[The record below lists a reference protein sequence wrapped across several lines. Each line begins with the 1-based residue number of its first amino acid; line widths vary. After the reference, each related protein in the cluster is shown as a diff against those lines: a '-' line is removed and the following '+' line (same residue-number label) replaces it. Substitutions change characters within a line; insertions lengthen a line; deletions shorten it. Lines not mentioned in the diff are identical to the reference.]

1 MDEDEFSEESYED
14 IRMQHFFD
22 MSDEEKENLKCD
34 ELFCLYLRHM
44 SKQVNATFY
53 KTVLRFVLLYRTCM
67 NECAFYRRRDHFKR
81 ADMINQDETLNKLL
95 GIEPPQPEEEEE
107 EAKKELK
114 MYNSTDEREVPVKT
128 ESQRENS
135 FEEGKVMELEAAL
148 VEEHKETQ
156 EDKDEEKEK
165 SEEQEEEED
174 DFRPPEGVD
183 YSAEFNG
190 DFLPIICNDF
200 VTDFLDKPHG
210 ICMLDRSDAIDLTR
224 NFCHWISVN
233 QLTCARISLN

>member
-1 MDEDEFSEESYED
+1 
-14 IRMQHFFD
+14 
-22 MSDEEKENLKCD
+22 
-34 ELFCLYLRHM
+34 
-44 SKQVNATFY
+44 
-53 KTVLRFVLLYRTCM
+53 
-67 NECAFYRRRDHFKR
+67 
-81 ADMINQDETLNKLL
+81 MINQDETLNKLL
-95 GIEPPQPEEEEE
+95 GIETPPEE
-107 EAKKELK
+107 EAKKEVK
-114 MYNSTDEREVPVKT
+114 TYNQAKDEREAPVKT

-135 FEEGKVMELEAAL
+135 FEEGKVVETEADAMEEN
-148 VEEHKETQ
+148 KEK
-156 EDKDEEKEK
+156 EDKEKTDEN
-165 SEEQEEEED
+165 EEQEEEED

-233 QLTCARISLN
+233 